1 MHEMLIFFAANL
13 IERSRKGPRHEFGF
27 PHVND
32 GRTLPDRLRDNRRGI
47 YWMLLTT
54 GLFTSL
60 DATAKYLA
68 QDYPVPQVLWA
79 RFSFHLVFVAVFL
92 GARLS
97 VTLRSQRLRLQLVRS
112 VLMLITTGAFFF
124 AVRALPLADVVA
136 IMFVGPLF
144 VTALSV
150 PLLGDYVGPRRW
162 VAVAMG
168 FLGALVIVHPGSGI
182 MQGLAI
188 LPVLA
193 AFSHALYTITT
204 RQLANHDLPMTT
216 LFYTAALGAVATT
229 AIVPFFWVTPDLIGW
244 LLMALLG
251 FFGAAGHLTLIKA
264 LGYASPVVVAPLTYA
279 SLIWSIGFGFVLFGD
294 LPDAM
299 TLLGSALIAAS
310 GMYVFHRGRVR
321 GSRTTDDE

>member
-1 MHEMLIFFAANL
+1 V
-13 IERSRKGPRHEFGF
+13 SDDP
-27 PHVND
+27 
-32 GRTLPDRLRDNRRGI
+32 TLADRLRDNRRGI

-54 GLFTSL
+54 ALFTSL

-79 RFSFHLVFVAVFL
+79 RFTFHLVFVAVVL
-92 GARLS
+92 GVRLS
-97 VTLRSQRLRLQLVRS
+97 VTLHSRRLSLQLVRS
-112 VLMLITTGAFFF
+112 LLMLVTTAMFFF

-162 VAVAMG
+162 AAVAIG
-168 FLGALVIVHPGSGI
+168 FLGALVVVRPGSGV
-182 MQGLAI
+182 MQGLAV
-188 LPVLA
+188 LPLLA
-193 AFSHALYTITT
+193 AFTHALYTITT
-204 RQLANHDLPMTT
+204 RKLANHDLPMTT

-229 AIVPFFWVTPDLIGW
+229 AIVPFFWVTPDMLGW

-251 FFGAAGHLTLIKA
+251 LFGAAGHLTLIKA

-279 SLIWSIGFGFVLFGD
+279 SLIWSIAFGFAIFGD
-294 LPDAM
+294 LPDVM
-299 TLLGSALIAAS
+299 TLLGAALIAAS
-310 GMYVFHRGRVR
+310 GMYVFHREHVR
-321 GSRTTDDE
+321 ADSARERDQ

>member
-1 MHEMLIFFAANL
+1 MDENQ
-13 IERSRKGPRHEFGF
+13 
-27 PHVND
+27 
-32 GRTLPDRLRDNRRGI
+32 TLTDRLRDNRRGI

-79 RFSFHLVFVAVFL
+79 RFSFHLVFVVLFL

-97 VTLRSQRLRLQLVRS
+97 VTLRSNRLGLQLVRS
-112 VLMLITTGAFFF
+112 FLMLVTTGMFFF
-124 AVRALPLADVVA
+124 AVGSLPLADVVA

-162 VAVAMG
+162 AAVAVG
-168 FLGALVIVHPGSGI
+168 FLGALLVVRPGSGI
-182 MQGLAI
+182 MQGLAV

-204 RQLANHDLPMTT
+204 RKLANHDLPMTT
-216 LFYTAALGAVATT
+216 LFYTAALGAVVTT
-229 AIVPFFWVTPDLIGW
+229 AIVPYFWITPDLAGW

-251 FFGAAGHLTLIKA
+251 VFGAAGHLTLIKA
-264 LGYASPVVVAPLTYA
+264 LGYASPVVVAPLSYA
-279 SLIWSIGFGFVLFGD
+279 SLVWSIGMGFALFGD
-294 LPDAM
+294 LPDGM
-299 TLLGSALIAAS
+299 TLIGAVVIAGSGL
-310 GMYVFHRGRVR
+310 YVFHRERAR
-321 GSRTTDDE
+321 GASIED

>member
-1 MHEMLIFFAANL
+1 M
-13 IERSRKGPRHEFGF
+13 RPPRVME
-27 PHVND
+27 D
-32 GRTLPDRLRDNRRGI
+32 TTLADQMRDNRRGI

-60 DATAKYLA
+60 DATAKYLT

-79 RFSFHLVFVAVFL
+79 RFTFHLVFVALFL

-97 VTLRSQRLRLQLVRS
+97 VTLRSQHMRLQLARS
-112 VLMLITTGAFFF
+112 FLMLITTAMFFF

-162 VAVAMG
+162 AAVCIG
-168 FLGALVIVHPGSGI
+168 FVGALVVVRPGSGI
-182 MQGLAI
+182 MHWFAV

-216 LFYTAALGAVATT
+216 LFYTAALGTVATT
-229 AIVPFFWVTPDLIGW
+229 AIVPFFWITPDLFGW
-244 LLMALLG
+244 LLMAMLG
-251 FFGAAGHLTLIKA
+251 LFGAAGHLTLIKA

-279 SLIWSIGFGFVLFGD
+279 SLVWSIGFGFVIFGD
-294 LPDAM
+294 LPDSM
-299 TLLGSALIAAS
+299 TLLGAAIIAAS
-310 GMYVFHRGRVR
+310 GMYVFHRERIRANRPPDPDG
-321 GSRTTDDE
+321 

>member
-1 MHEMLIFFAANL
+1 MDENQTVTA
-13 IERSRKGPRHEFGF
+13 
-27 PHVND
+27 
-32 GRTLPDRLRDNRRGI
+32 RLRDNRRGI

-79 RFSFHLVFVAVFL
+79 RFSFHLVFVALFL
-92 GARLS
+92 GTRLS
-97 VTLRSQRLRLQLVRS
+97 VTLRSRRPGLQLLRS
-112 VLMLITTGAFFF
+112 FLMLVTTGMFFF
-124 AVRALPLADVVA
+124 AVGSLPLADVVA

-162 VAVAMG
+162 AAVAVG
-168 FLGALVIVHPGSGI
+168 FLGALLVVRPGSGI
-182 MQGLAI
+182 MQGLAV

-204 RQLANHDLPMTT
+204 RKLANHDRPMTT
-216 LFYTAALGAVATT
+216 LFYTAALGAVVTT
-229 AIVPFFWVTPDLIGW
+229 AIVPFFWVTPDVAGW

-251 FFGAAGHLTLIKA
+251 VFGAAGHLTLIKA
-264 LGYASPVVVAPLTYA
+264 LGYASPVVVAPLSYA
-279 SLIWSIGFGFVLFGD
+279 SLVWSIGMGFALFGD
-294 LPDAM
+294 LPDGM
-299 TLLGSALIAAS
+299 TLLGAAVIAGS
-310 GMYVFHRGRVR
+310 GLYVFHRERARSASVE
-321 GSRTTDDE
+321 D

>member
-1 MHEMLIFFAANL
+1 MSEDQNL
-13 IERSRKGPRHEFGF
+13 
-27 PHVND
+27 
-32 GRTLPDRLRDNRRGI
+32 TDRLRDNRRGI
-47 YWMLLTT
+47 WLMLLTT

-79 RFSFHLVFVAVFL
+79 RFSFHLVFVAAFL
-92 GARLS
+92 GTRLS
-97 VTLRSQRLRLQLVRS
+97 VTLRSRRPGLQMTRS
-112 VLMLITTGAFFF
+112 LLMLVTTGMFFF
-124 AVRALPLADVVA
+124 AVRELPLADVVA

-162 VAVAMG
+162 TAVVVG
-168 FLGALVIVHPGSGI
+168 FLGALVIVRPGGGI
-182 MQGLAI
+182 MQWVAI

-216 LFYTAALGAVATT
+216 LFYTAALGAVVTT
-229 AIVPFFWVTPDLIGW
+229 AIVPFHWVTPDAAGW

-251 FFGAAGHLTLIKA
+251 FFGAAGHLTLIRA
-264 LGYASPVVVAPLTYA
+264 LGYASPVVVAPLSYV
-279 SLIWSIGFGFVLFGD
+279 SLVWSIGIGFALFGD
-294 LPDAM
+294 LPDAW
-299 TLLGSALIAAS
+299 TLVGAALIAAS
-310 GMYVFHRGRVR
+310 GLYVFHRERVR
-321 GSRTTDDE
+321 SADADG

>member
-1 MHEMLIFFAANL
+1 MDENQTVTA
-13 IERSRKGPRHEFGF
+13 
-27 PHVND
+27 
-32 GRTLPDRLRDNRRGI
+32 RLRDNRRGI

-79 RFSFHLVFVAVFL
+79 RFSFHLVFVALFL
-92 GARLS
+92 GTRLS
-97 VTLRSQRLRLQLVRS
+97 VTLRSRRPGLQLLRS
-112 VLMLITTGAFFF
+112 FLMLVTTGMFFF
-124 AVRALPLADVVA
+124 AVGSLPLADVVA

-162 VAVAMG
+162 AAVAVG
-168 FLGALVIVHPGSGI
+168 FLGALLVVRPGSGI
-182 MQGLAI
+182 MQGLAV

-204 RQLANHDLPMTT
+204 RKLANHDRPMTT
-216 LFYTAALGAVATT
+216 LFYTAALGAVVTT
-229 AIVPFFWVTPDLIGW
+229 AIVPFFWVTPDVTGW

-251 FFGAAGHLTLIKA
+251 VFGAAGHLTLIKA
-264 LGYASPVVVAPLTYA
+264 LGYASPVVVAPLSYA
-279 SLIWSIGFGFVLFGD
+279 SLVWSIGMGFALFGD
-294 LPDAM
+294 LPDGM
-299 TLLGSALIAAS
+299 TLLGAAVIAGS
-310 GMYVFHRGRVR
+310 GLYVFHRERARSASVE
-321 GSRTTDDE
+321 D

>member
-1 MHEMLIFFAANL
+1 VVENQTVTA
-13 IERSRKGPRHEFGF
+13 
-27 PHVND
+27 
-32 GRTLPDRLRDNRRGI
+32 RLRDNRRGI

-79 RFSFHLVFVAVFL
+79 RFSFHLVFVALFL
-92 GARLS
+92 GTRLS
-97 VTLRSQRLRLQLVRS
+97 VTLRSRRPGLQLLRS
-112 VLMLITTGAFFF
+112 FLMLVTTGMFFF
-124 AVRALPLADVVA
+124 AVGSLPLADVVA

-162 VAVAMG
+162 AAVAVG
-168 FLGALVIVHPGSGI
+168 FLGALLVVRPGSGI
-182 MQGLAI
+182 MQGIAV

-204 RQLANHDLPMTT
+204 RKLANHDRPMTT
-216 LFYTAALGAVATT
+216 LFYTAALGAVVTT
-229 AIVPFFWVTPDLIGW
+229 AIVPFFWVTPDVTGW

-251 FFGAAGHLTLIKA
+251 VFGAAGHLTLIKA
-264 LGYASPVVVAPLTYA
+264 LGYASPVVVAPLSYA
-279 SLIWSIGFGFVLFGD
+279 SLVWSIGMGFALFGD
-294 LPDAM
+294 LPDGM
-299 TLLGSALIAAS
+299 TLLGAAVIAGS
-310 GMYVFHRGRVR
+310 GLYVFHRERARSASVE
-321 GSRTTDDE
+321 D

>member
-1 MHEMLIFFAANL
+1 MSDEH
-13 IERSRKGPRHEFGF
+13 
-27 PHVND
+27 
-32 GRTLPDRLRDNRRGI
+32 TLVDRLRDNRRGI
-47 YWMLLTT
+47 YWMLLAT

-60 DATAKYLA
+60 DATATYLA
-68 QDYPVPQVLWA
+68 LDYPVPQVLWA
-79 RFSFHLVFVAVFL
+79 RFAFHLVFVATFL
-92 GARLS
+92 GVRLS
-97 VTLRSQRLRLQLVRS
+97 VTLRSQRLSLQLLRS
-112 VLMLITTGAFFF
+112 LLMLITTGMFFY

-162 VAVAMG
+162 VAVGIG
-168 FLGALVIVHPGSGI
+168 FAGALVVVRPGSEL
-182 MQGLAI
+182 MQGLAV

-193 AFSHALYTITT
+193 ALSHALYTITT

-216 LFYTAALGAVATT
+216 LFYTAALGAVATS
-229 AIVPFFWVTPDLIGW
+229 AIVPFFWVTPDMVGW

-251 FFGAAGHLTLIKA
+251 FFGATGHLSLIKA

-279 SLIWSIGFGFVLFGD
+279 SLIWSIGFGFVIFGD

-299 TLLGSALIAAS
+299 TLLGAALIAAS
-310 GMYVFHRGRVR
+310 GMYVFHRERVGAAR
-321 GSRTTDDE
+321 SAETEQRS

>member
-1 MHEMLIFFAANL
+1 
-13 IERSRKGPRHEFGF
+13 
-27 PHVND
+27 
-32 GRTLPDRLRDNRRGI
+32 
-47 YWMLLTT
+47 MLLTT

-79 RFSFHLVFVAVFL
+79 RFSFHLLFVAAFL
-92 GARLS
+92 GTRLS
-97 VTLRSQRLRLQLVRS
+97 VTLRSQRLGLQLTRS
-112 VLMLITTGAFFF
+112 VLMLLTTGMFFF

-162 VAVAMG
+162 SAVAVG
-168 FLGALVIVHPGSGI
+168 FLGALVIVRPGSGI

-193 AFSHALYTITT
+193 ALSHALYTITT

-216 LFYTAALGAVATT
+216 LFYTAALGAAVTSG
-229 AIVPFFWVTPDLIGW
+229 IVPFFWVAPDPAGW

-264 LGYASPVVVAPLTYA
+264 LGYASPVVVAPLSYA
-279 SLIWSIGFGFVLFGD
+279 SLIWSIGLGFALFGD

-299 TLLGSALIAAS
+299 TLVGAVLIAGS
-310 GMYVFHRGRVR
+310 GLYVFHRERARSAAGL
-321 GSRTTDDE
+321 D

>member
-1 MHEMLIFFAANL
+1 VDENQTVTA
-13 IERSRKGPRHEFGF
+13 
-27 PHVND
+27 
-32 GRTLPDRLRDNRRGI
+32 RLRDNRRGI

-79 RFSFHLVFVAVFL
+79 RFSFHLVFVALFL
-92 GARLS
+92 GTRLS
-97 VTLRSQRLRLQLVRS
+97 VTLRSRRPGLQLLRS
-112 VLMLITTGAFFF
+112 FLMLVTTGMFFF
-124 AVRALPLADVVA
+124 AVGSLPLADVVA

-162 VAVAMG
+162 AAVAVG
-168 FLGALVIVHPGSGI
+168 FLGALLVVRPGSGI
-182 MQGLAI
+182 MQGLAV

-204 RQLANHDLPMTT
+204 RKLANHDRPMTT
-216 LFYTAALGAVATT
+216 LFYTAALGAVVTT
-229 AIVPFFWVTPDLIGW
+229 AIVPFFWVTPDVTGW

-251 FFGAAGHLTLIKA
+251 VFGAAGHLTLIKA
-264 LGYASPVVVAPLTYA
+264 LGYASPVVVAPLSYA
-279 SLIWSIGFGFVLFGD
+279 SLVWSIGMGFALFGD
-294 LPDAM
+294 LPDGM
-299 TLLGSALIAAS
+299 TLLGAAVIAGS
-310 GMYVFHRGRVR
+310 GLYVFHRERARSASVE
-321 GSRTTDDE
+321 D

>member
-1 MHEMLIFFAANL
+1 M
-13 IERSRKGPRHEFGF
+13 
-27 PHVND
+27 ND
-32 GRTLPDRLRDNRRGI
+32 DISLTDRLRDNRRGI

-60 DATAKYLA
+60 DATAKYLS

-79 RFSFHLVFVAVFL
+79 RFAFHLVFVAVFL
-92 GARLS
+92 GVRLS
-97 VTLRSQRLRLQLVRS
+97 VTLRSQRMGLQLTRS
-112 VLMLITTGAFFF
+112 LLMLITTGMFFF
-124 AVRALPLADVVA
+124 AMSELPLADVIA

-150 PLLGDYVGPRRW
+150 PLLRDYVGPRRW
-162 VAVAMG
+162 TAVGIG
-168 FLGALVIVHPGSGI
+168 FLGALVIVRPGSGI

-216 LFYTAALGAVATT
+216 LFYTAALGAVATST
-229 AIVPFFWVTPDLIGW
+229 LVPFFWVTPDVSGW
-244 LLMALLG
+244 LLMALVG

-264 LGYASPVVVAPLTYA
+264 LGYASPVVVAPLSYV
-279 SLIWSIGFGFVLFGD
+279 SLIWSIGFGFALFGD
-294 LPDAM
+294 LPDTT
-299 TLLGSALIAAS
+299 TLLGAALIAAS
-310 GMYVFHRGRVR
+310 GMYVFHRERVR
-321 GSRTTDDE
+321 GTRAPDAR